1 MRFVIVPVKELSKA
15 KNRLS
20 GVLSNSQRVSLAKA
34 MLRDVLTELK
44 KCMLADKICILTSD
58 PDVKQIALEFSFD
71 IIHEDEQSSESR
83 SVDRGSVICMEM
95 GASSVLRIPGDAPLL
110 KAKDIDSLFENEKP
124 YPHVILVPSLDE
136 TGTNAILRKPPDSI
150 PSRFGEGSLM
160 KHLNEAHNAKLP
172 VQIIRNRRLGLDVD
186 NPDDLKNL
194 IREISNLK
202 DKHTYSEL
210 LKIGL
215 INETRT
221 KIA

>member
-1 MRFVIVPVKELSKA
+1 MRFIIVPVKELSKA

-34 MLRDVLTELK
+34 MLRDVLTELN

-58 PDVKQIALEFSFD
+58 PDVKEIALEFSFD
-71 IIHEDEQSSESR
+71 LIQEDEQPSESI

-124 YPHVILVPSLDE
+124 YPHVILVPSMDE

-150 PSRFGEGSLM
+150 PSRFGEGSLI

-172 VQIIRNRRLGLDVD
+172 VQVIRNRRLGLDVD
-186 NPDDLKNL
+186 NPEDLKNL

-202 DKHTYSEL
+202 DRHTYSEL

-215 INETRT
+215 INENRT